1 MSAISTEN
9 LSKVYQENPE
19 KPVLDGINLS
29 IAEQEFLTLL
39 GPSGCGKSTLLHI
52 LAGLLEP
59 SSGTA
64 RCQGEKIQ
72 GPAQS
77 RVLMLQEAALFP
89 WLTVKS
95 NVTFGLK
102 ERGVPRAEREK
113 LALAELKKVGLA
125 DTADSYPHQLSGGMQ
140 QRVAL
145 ARALVLRPDIILMD
159 EPFASLD
166 EQTRYQLQQELVELW
181 QDLKMT
187 VVFVTH
193 SIREALLISE
203 RILVMTSN
211 PGRIKSEYRIK
222 ASYPRKPGQADIVR
236 REEQILADLSPPRQ
250 QSSRNNSKSYQ
261 EVAAG

>member
-9 LSKVYQENPE
+9 LSKIYQKNPE
-19 KPVLDGINLS
+19 KPVLDRINIS
-29 IAEQEFLTLL
+29 IEEQEFLTLL

-52 LAGLLEP
+52 LAGLMEP
-59 SSGTA
+59 TSGA
-64 RCQGEKIQ
+64 AYCQGERIQ
-72 GPAQS
+72 GPAQD

-102 ERGVPRAEREK
+102 ERGIARTEREK
-113 LALAELKKVGLA
+113 LAQAELKKVRLA
-125 DTADSYPHQLSGGMQ
+125 DSANSYPHQLSGGMQ

-166 EQTRYQLQQELVELW
+166 EQTRFQLQQELVELW

-203 RILVMTSN
+203 RILVMAGN
-211 PGRIKSEYRIK
+211 PGRIKSEYRIN
-222 ASYPRKPGQADIVR
+222 APYPRKPGQADIVR
-236 REEQILADLSPPRQ
+236 REEQILADLSPSRQ
-250 QSSRNNSKSYQ
+250 PSSRENSESYR